1 MTTDNT
7 PMVLDTVAQEVIRE
21 VQIGRLTNAKLDV
34 IGKYAQQS
42 VDSASAMNAQLDH
55 NMDAMQQAM
64 ETCKTSIVATGGVID
79 DVNVLK
85 IDAKAYEDTM
95 RKNAEQLTST
105 KELFNKHKEEN
116 HAWISELMKA
126 QDTQLDVVNRELE
139 KTVALARETDKKY
152 NELQLNKRL
161 LELVGEL
168 ASINESQNHFET
180 TVSNVLNDIALSVTL
195 IQQQGD
201 DIVSKTNALISEQS
215 AMSENVKN
223 LYENVQ
229 QSAIPLHVAQ
239 SMRIDRG
246 MKETE
251 HIWAELTQLES
262 GSKQVEVVTEVE
274 QETIVEPQPTV
285 KKSFFQRLKDAF
297 KGE

>member
-1 MTTDNT
+1 MTDNT
-7 PMVLDTVAQEVIRE
+7 SMVLDTVAQEIIRE

-42 VDSASAMNAQLDH
+42 VDSANTMNEQLTA
-55 NMDAMQQAM
+55 NMDAMQHAM

-85 IDAKAYEDTM
+85 IDAKSYESVMKT
-95 RKNAEQLTST
+95 NAEQLATT
-105 KELFNKHKEEN
+105 KDLFNKH
-116 HAWISELMKA
+116 A
-126 QDTQLDVVNRELE
+126 QDTQLEVVNRELE

-168 ASINESQNHFET
+168 ASITESQNQFET
-180 TVSNVLNDIALSVTL
+180 TVTNVLNDIALSVTL
-195 IQQQGD
+195 IQQRGD
-201 DIVSKTNALISEQS
+201 DIAAKTNALISEQS
-215 AMSENVKN
+215 TMAENVKN

-229 QSAIPLHVAQ
+229 QTAIPLHVAQ

-251 HIWAELTQLES
+251 HIWAELTQLET
-262 GSKQVEVVTEVE
+262 GSKQTDEPSTIEQEPIVEV
-274 QETIVEPQPTV
+274 QPTV

>member
-1 MTTDNT
+1 MTDNT
-7 PMVLDTVAQEVIRE
+7 SMVLDTVAQEIIRE

-34 IGKYAQQS
+34 IGKYAHQS
-42 VDSASAMNAQLDH
+42 VDSANTMNGQLTA
-55 NMDAMQQAM
+55 NMDAMKRAM

-85 IDAKAYEDTM
+85 IDAKSYENVMKT
-95 RKNAEQLTST
+95 NAEQLATT
-105 KELFNKHKEEN
+105 KDLFNKHAQEN
-116 HAWISELMKA
+116 QSWISELMKA
-126 QDTQLDVVNRELE
+126 QDTQLEVVNRELE
-139 KTVALARETDKKY
+139 KTVALARETDEKY

-168 ASINESQNHFET
+168 ASITESQNQFET
-180 TVSNVLNDIALSVTL
+180 TVTNVLNDVALSVTL

-201 DIVSKTNALISEQS
+201 DIVSKTNALTSEQS
-215 AMSENVKN
+215 TMAENVKN

-229 QSAIPLHVAQ
+229 QTAIPLHVAQ

-251 HIWAELTQLES
+251 HIWAELTQLET
-262 GSKQVEVVTEVE
+262 GSKQTDEPSTIEQEPIVEV
-274 QETIVEPQPTV
+274 QPTV

>member
-1 MTTDNT
+1 MTDNT
-7 PMVLDTVAQEVIRE
+7 SMVLDTVAQEIIRE

-42 VDSASAMNAQLDH
+42 VDSANTMNEQLTA
-55 NMDAMQQAM
+55 NMDAMQHAM

-85 IDAKAYEDTM
+85 IDAKSYENVMKT
-95 RKNAEQLTST
+95 NAEQLATT
-105 KELFNKHKEEN
+105 KDLFNKHAQEN
-116 HAWISELMKA
+116 QSWISELMKA
-126 QDTQLDVVNRELE
+126 QDTQLEVVNRELE

-168 ASINESQNHFET
+168 ASITESQNQFET
-180 TVSNVLNDIALSVTL
+180 TVTNVLNDIALSVTL

-201 DIVSKTNALISEQS
+201 DIVTKTNALISEQS
-215 AMSENVKN
+215 TMAENVKN

-229 QSAIPLHVAQ
+229 QTAIPLHVAQ

-251 HIWAELTQLES
+251 HIWAELTQLET
-262 GSKQVEVVTEVE
+262 GSKQTDEPSTIEQEPIVEV
-274 QETIVEPQPTV
+274 QPTV

>member
-1 MTTDNT
+1 MTDNT
-7 PMVLDTVAQEVIRE
+7 LMVLDTVAQEIIRE

-42 VDSASAMNAQLDH
+42 VDSANTMNEQLTA
-55 NMDAMQQAM
+55 NMDAMQHAM

-85 IDAKAYEDTM
+85 IDAKSYESVMKT
-95 RKNAEQLTST
+95 NAEQLATT
-105 KELFNKHKEEN
+105 KDLFNKHAQEN
-116 HAWISELMKA
+116 QSWISELMKA
-126 QDTQLDVVNRELE
+126 QDTQLEVVNRELE

-168 ASINESQNHFET
+168 ASITESQNQFET
-180 TVSNVLNDIALSVTL
+180 TVTNVLNDIALSVTL

-201 DIVSKTNALISEQS
+201 DIVAKTNALISEQS
-215 AMSENVKN
+215 TMAENVKN

-229 QSAIPLHVAQ
+229 QTAIPLHVAQ

-251 HIWAELTQLES
+251 HIWAELTQLET
-262 GSKQVEVVTEVE
+262 GSKQTDEPSTIEQEPIVEV
-274 QETIVEPQPTV
+274 QPTV

>member
-1 MTTDNT
+1 MTDNT
-7 PMVLDTVAQEVIRE
+7 PMVLDTVAQEIIRE

-42 VDSASAMNAQLDH
+42 VDSANTMNGQLTA
-55 NMDAMQQAM
+55 NMDAMKRAM

-85 IDAKAYEDTM
+85 IDAKSYENIMKT
-95 RKNAEQLTST
+95 NAEQLATT
-105 KELFNKHKEEN
+105 KDLFNKHAQEN
-116 HAWISELMKA
+116 QSWISELMKA
-126 QDTQLDVVNRELE
+126 QDTQLEVVNRELE

-168 ASINESQNHFET
+168 ASITESQNQFET
-180 TVSNVLNDIALSVTL
+180 TVTNVLNDVALSVTL

-201 DIVSKTNALISEQS
+201 DIVAKTNALISEQS
-215 AMSENVKN
+215 TMAENVKN

-229 QSAIPLHVAQ
+229 QTAIPLHVAQ

-251 HIWAELTQLES
+251 HIWAELTQLET
-262 GSKQVEVVTEVE
+262 GSKQIDEPSTIEQEPIVEVQSTA
-274 QETIVEPQPTV
+274 

>member
-1 MTTDNT
+1 MTDNT
-7 PMVLDTVAQEVIRE
+7 SMVLDTVAQEIIRE

-42 VDSASAMNAQLDH
+42 VDSANTMNDQLTA
-55 NMDAMQQAM
+55 NMDAMKQAM

-85 IDAKAYEDTM
+85 IDAKSYENVMKT
-95 RKNAEQLTST
+95 NAEQLATT
-105 KELFNKHKEEN
+105 KDLFNKHAQEN
-116 HAWISELMKA
+116 QSWISELMKA
-126 QDTQLDVVNRELE
+126 QDTQLEVVNRELE
-139 KTVALARETDKKY
+139 KTVAIARETDKKY

-168 ASINESQNHFET
+168 ASITESQNQFET
-180 TVSNVLNDIALSVTL
+180 TVTNVLNDIALSVTL

-201 DIVSKTNALISEQS
+201 DIVAKTNALISEQS
-215 AMSENVKN
+215 AMAEDVKN

-229 QSAIPLHVAQ
+229 QTAIPMHVAQ
-239 SMRIDRG
+239 SMRIEKG

-262 GSKQVEVVTEVE
+262 GKLEPEV
-274 QETIVEPQPTV
+274 ETIVEEQATVVEPQPVV
-285 KKSFFQRLKDAF
+285 KKTFFQRLKDAF

>member
-1 MTTDNT
+1 MTDNT
-7 PMVLDTVAQEVIRE
+7 SMVLDTVAQEIIRE

-34 IGKYAQQS
+34 IGKYTHQS
-42 VDSASAMNAQLDH
+42 VDSANTMNGQLTA
-55 NMDAMQQAM
+55 NMDAMKRAM

-85 IDAKAYEDTM
+85 IDAKSYENVMKT
-95 RKNAEQLTST
+95 NAEQLATT
-105 KELFNKHKEEN
+105 KDLFNKHAQEN
-116 HAWISELMKA
+116 QSWISELMKA
-126 QDTQLDVVNRELE
+126 QDTQLEVVNRELE
-139 KTVALARETDKKY
+139 KTVALARETDEKY

-168 ASINESQNHFET
+168 ASITESQNQFET
-180 TVSNVLNDIALSVTL
+180 TVTNVLNDVALSVTL

-215 AMSENVKN
+215 TMAENVKN

-229 QSAIPLHVAQ
+229 QTAIPLHVAQ

-251 HIWAELTQLES
+251 HIWAELTQLET
-262 GSKQVEVVTEVE
+262 GSKQTDEPSTIEQEPIVEV
-274 QETIVEPQPTV
+274 QPTV

>member
-1 MTTDNT
+1 MTDNT
-7 PMVLDTVAQEVIRE
+7 SMVLDTVAQEIIRE

-42 VDSASAMNAQLDH
+42 VDSANTMNEQLTA
-55 NMDAMQQAM
+55 NMDAMQHAM

-85 IDAKAYEDTM
+85 IDAKSYESVMKT
-95 RKNAEQLTST
+95 NAEQLATT
-105 KELFNKHKEEN
+105 KDLFNKHAQEN
-116 HAWISELMKA
+116 QSWISELMKA
-126 QDTQLDVVNRELE
+126 QDTQLEVVIRELE

-168 ASINESQNHFET
+168 ASITESQNQFET
-180 TVSNVLNDIALSVTL
+180 TVTNVLNDIALSVTL

-201 DIVSKTNALISEQS
+201 DIVAKTNALISEQS
-215 AMSENVKN
+215 TMAENVKN

-229 QSAIPLHVAQ
+229 QTAIPLHVAQ

-251 HIWAELTQLES
+251 HIWAELTQLET
-262 GSKQVEVVTEVE
+262 GSKQTDEPSTIEQEPIVEV
-274 QETIVEPQPTV
+274 QPTA

>member
-1 MTTDNT
+1 MTDNT
-7 PMVLDTVAQEVIRE
+7 SMVLDTVAQEIIRE

-42 VDSASAMNAQLDH
+42 VDSANTMNEQLTA
-55 NMDAMQQAM
+55 NMDAMQHAM

-85 IDAKAYEDTM
+85 IDAKSYESIMKT
-95 RKNAEQLTST
+95 NAEQLATT
-105 KELFNKHKEEN
+105 KDLFNKHAQEN
-116 HAWISELMKA
+116 QSWISELMKA
-126 QDTQLDVVNRELE
+126 QDTQLEVVNRELE
-139 KTVALARETDKKY
+139 KTVALARETDEKY

-168 ASINESQNHFET
+168 ASITESQNQFET
-180 TVSNVLNDIALSVTL
+180 TVTNVLNDVALSVTL

-215 AMSENVKN
+215 TMAENVKN

-229 QSAIPLHVAQ
+229 QTAIPLHVAQ

-251 HIWAELTQLES
+251 HIWAELTQLET
-262 GSKQVEVVTEVE
+262 GSKQTDEPSTIEQEPIVEV
-274 QETIVEPQPTV
+274 QPTV

>member
-1 MTTDNT
+1 MTDNT
-7 PMVLDTVAQEVIRE
+7 SMVLDTVAQEIIRE

-42 VDSASAMNAQLDH
+42 VDSANTMNEQLTA
-55 NMDAMQQAM
+55 NMDAMQHAM

-85 IDAKAYEDTM
+85 VDAKSYESVMKT
-95 RKNAEQLTST
+95 NAEQLATT
-105 KELFNKHKEEN
+105 KDLFNKHAQEN
-116 HAWISELMKA
+116 QSWISELMKA
-126 QDTQLDVVNRELE
+126 QDTQLEVVNRELE

-168 ASINESQNHFET
+168 ASITESQNQFET
-180 TVSNVLNDIALSVTL
+180 TVTNVLNDIALSVTL

-201 DIVSKTNALISEQS
+201 DIVAKTNALISEQS
-215 AMSENVKN
+215 TMAENVKN

-229 QSAIPLHVAQ
+229 QTAIPLHVAQ

-251 HIWAELTQLES
+251 HIWAELTQLET
-262 GSKQVEVVTEVE
+262 GSKQIDEPSTIEQEPIVEV
-274 QETIVEPQPTV
+274 QPTV

>member
-1 MTTDNT
+1 MTDNT
-7 PMVLDTVAQEVIRE
+7 PMVLDTVAQEIIRE

-42 VDSASAMNAQLDH
+42 VDSANTMNEQLTA
-55 NMDAMQQAM
+55 NMGAMQHAM

-85 IDAKAYEDTM
+85 IDAKSYENVMKT
-95 RKNAEQLTST
+95 NAEQLATT
-105 KELFNKHKEEN
+105 KDLFNKHAQEN
-116 HAWISELMKA
+116 QSWISELMKA
-126 QDTQLDVVNRELE
+126 QDTQLEVVNRELE

-168 ASINESQNHFET
+168 ASITESQNQFET
-180 TVSNVLNDIALSVTL
+180 TVTNVLNDIALSVTL

-201 DIVSKTNALISEQS
+201 DIVAKTNALISEQS
-215 AMSENVKN
+215 TMAENVKN

-229 QSAIPLHVAQ
+229 QTAIPLHVAQ

-251 HIWAELTQLES
+251 HIWAELTQLET
-262 GSKQVEVVTEVE
+262 GSKQIDEPSTIEQEPIVEVQSTA
-274 QETIVEPQPTV
+274 

>member
-1 MTTDNT
+1 MTDNT
-7 PMVLDTVAQEVIRE
+7 PMVLDTVAQEIIRE

-42 VDSASAMNAQLDH
+42 VDSANTMNEQLTA
-55 NMDAMQQAM
+55 NMDAMQHAM

-85 IDAKAYEDTM
+85 IDAKSYENVMKT
-95 RKNAEQLTST
+95 NAEQLATT
-105 KELFNKHKEEN
+105 KDLFNKHAQEN
-116 HAWISELMKA
+116 QSWISELMKA
-126 QDTQLDVVNRELE
+126 QDTQLEVVNRELE

-168 ASINESQNHFET
+168 ASITESQNQFET
-180 TVSNVLNDIALSVTL
+180 TVTNVLDDVALSVTL

-201 DIVSKTNALISEQS
+201 DIVAKTNALISEQS
-215 AMSENVKN
+215 TMAENVKN

-229 QSAIPLHVAQ
+229 QTAIPLHVAQ

-251 HIWAELTQLES
+251 HIWAELTQLET
-262 GSKQVEVVTEVE
+262 GSKQIDEPSTIEQEPIVEVQSTA
-274 QETIVEPQPTV
+274 

>member
-1 MTTDNT
+1 MTDNT
-7 PMVLDTVAQEVIRE
+7 SMVLDTVAQEIIRE

-42 VDSASAMNAQLDH
+42 VDSANTMNEQMTA
-55 NMDAMQQAM
+55 NMDAMQHAM

-85 IDAKAYEDTM
+85 IDAKSYESVMKT
-95 RKNAEQLTST
+95 NAEQLATT
-105 KELFNKHKEEN
+105 KDLFNKHAQEN
-116 HAWISELMKA
+116 QSWISELMKA
-126 QDTQLDVVNRELE
+126 QDTQLEVVNRELE

-168 ASINESQNHFET
+168 ASITESQNQFET
-180 TVSNVLNDIALSVTL
+180 TVTNVLNDIALSVTL

-201 DIVSKTNALISEQS
+201 DIVAKTNALISEQTEM
-215 AMSENVKN
+215 AEHVKN
-223 LYENVQ
+223 LYENIQ

-251 HIWAELTQLES
+251 HIWAELTQLET
-262 GSKQVEVVTEVE
+262 GSKQTDEQSTIE
-274 QETIVEPQPTV
+274 QETIVEVQPTV

>member
-1 MTTDNT
+1 MTDNT
-7 PMVLDTVAQEVIRE
+7 PMVLDTVAQEIIRE

-42 VDSASAMNAQLDH
+42 VDSANTMNEQLTA
-55 NMDAMQQAM
+55 NMDAMQHAM

-85 IDAKAYEDTM
+85 IDAKSYENVMKT
-95 RKNAEQLTST
+95 NAEQLATT
-105 KELFNKHKEEN
+105 KDLFNKHAQEN
-116 HAWISELMKA
+116 QSWISELMKA
-126 QDTQLDVVNRELE
+126 QDTQLEVVNRELE

-168 ASINESQNHFET
+168 ASITESQNQFET
-180 TVSNVLNDIALSVTL
+180 TVTNVLNDIALSVTL

-201 DIVSKTNALISEQS
+201 DIVAKTNALISEQS
-215 AMSENVKN
+215 TMAENVKN

-229 QSAIPLHVAQ
+229 QTAIPLHIAQ

-251 HIWAELTQLES
+251 HIWAELTQLET
-262 GSKQVEVVTEVE
+262 GSKQIDEPSTIEQEPIVEVQSTA
-274 QETIVEPQPTV
+274 

>member
-1 MTTDNT
+1 MTDNT
-7 PMVLDTVAQEVIRE
+7 PMVLDTVAQEIIRE

-42 VDSASAMNAQLDH
+42 VDSANTMNEQLTA
-55 NMDAMQQAM
+55 NMDAMQHAM

-85 IDAKAYEDTM
+85 IDAKSYESVMKT
-95 RKNAEQLTST
+95 NAEQLATT
-105 KELFNKHKEEN
+105 KDLFNKHAQEN
-116 HAWISELMKA
+116 QSWISELMKA
-126 QDTQLDVVNRELE
+126 QDTQLEVVNRELE

-168 ASINESQNHFET
+168 ASITESQNQFET
-180 TVSNVLNDIALSVTL
+180 TVTNVLNDIALSVTL

-201 DIVSKTNALISEQS
+201 DIVAKTNALISEQS
-215 AMSENVKN
+215 TMAENVKN

-229 QSAIPLHVAQ
+229 QTAIPLHVAQ

-251 HIWAELTQLES
+251 HIWAELTQLET
-262 GSKQVEVVTEVE
+262 GSKQIDEPSTIEQEPIVEVQSTA
-274 QETIVEPQPTV
+274 

>member
-1 MTTDNT
+1 MTDNT
-7 PMVLDTVAQEVIRE
+7 PMVLDTVAQEIIRE

-42 VDSASAMNAQLDH
+42 VDSANTMNEQLTA
-55 NMDAMQQAM
+55 NMDAMQHAM

-85 IDAKAYEDTM
+85 IDAKSYENVMKT
-95 RKNAEQLTST
+95 NAEQLATT
-105 KELFNKHKEEN
+105 KDLFNKHAQEN
-116 HAWISELMKA
+116 QSWISELMKA
-126 QDTQLDVVNRELE
+126 QDTQLEVVNRELE

-168 ASINESQNHFET
+168 ASITESQNQFET
-180 TVSNVLNDIALSVTL
+180 TVTNVLNDIALSVTL

-201 DIVSKTNALISEQS
+201 DIVAKTNALISEQS
-215 AMSENVKN
+215 TMAENAKN

-229 QSAIPLHVAQ
+229 QTAIPLHVAQ

-251 HIWAELTQLES
+251 HIWAELTQLET
-262 GSKQVEVVTEVE
+262 GSKQIDEPSTIEQEPIVEVQSTA
-274 QETIVEPQPTV
+274 

>member
-1 MTTDNT
+1 MTDNT
-7 PMVLDTVAQEVIRE
+7 LMVLDTVAQEIIRE

-42 VDSASAMNAQLDH
+42 VDSANTMNEQLTA
-55 NMDAMQQAM
+55 NMDAMQHAM

-85 IDAKAYEDTM
+85 IDAKSYESVMKT
-95 RKNAEQLTST
+95 NAEQLATT
-105 KELFNKHKEEN
+105 KDLFNKHAQEN
-116 HAWISELMKA
+116 QSWISELMKA
-126 QDTQLDVVNRELE
+126 QDTQLEVVNRELE

-168 ASINESQNHFET
+168 ASITESQNQFET
-180 TVSNVLNDIALSVTL
+180 TVTNVLNDIALSVTL

-201 DIVSKTNALISEQS
+201 DIVAKTNALISEQS
-215 AMSENVKN
+215 TMAENVKN

-229 QSAIPLHVAQ
+229 QTAIPLHVAQ

-251 HIWAELTQLES
+251 HIWAELTQIET
-262 GSKQVEVVTEVE
+262 GSKQTDEPSTIEQEPIVEV
-274 QETIVEPQPTV
+274 QPTV

>member
-1 MTTDNT
+1 MTDNT
-7 PMVLDTVAQEVIRE
+7 SMVLDTVAQEIIRE

-34 IGKYAQQS
+34 IGKYAHQS
-42 VDSASAMNAQLDH
+42 VDSANTMNGQLTA
-55 NMDAMQQAM
+55 NMDAMKRAM

-85 IDAKAYEDTM
+85 IDAKSYENVMKT
-95 RKNAEQLTST
+95 NAEQLATT
-105 KELFNKHKEEN
+105 KDLFNKHAQEN
-116 HAWISELMKA
+116 QSWISELMKA
-126 QDTQLDVVNRELE
+126 QDTQLEVVNRELE
-139 KTVALARETDKKY
+139 KTVALARETDEKY
-152 NELQLNKRL
+152 NKLQLNKRL

-168 ASINESQNHFET
+168 ASITESQNQFET
-180 TVSNVLNDIALSVTL
+180 TVTNVLNDVALSVTL

-215 AMSENVKN
+215 TMAENVKN

-229 QSAIPLHVAQ
+229 QTAIPLHVAQ

-251 HIWAELTQLES
+251 HIWAELTQLET
-262 GSKQVEVVTEVE
+262 GSKQTDEPSTIEQEPIVEV
-274 QETIVEPQPTV
+274 QPTV

>member
-1 MTTDNT
+1 MTDNT
-7 PMVLDTVAQEVIRE
+7 SMVLDTVAQEIIRE

-34 IGKYAQQS
+34 IGKYAHQS
-42 VDSASAMNAQLDH
+42 VDSANTMNGQLTA
-55 NMDAMQQAM
+55 NMDAMKRAM

-85 IDAKAYEDTM
+85 IDAKSYENVMKT
-95 RKNAEQLTST
+95 NAEQLATT
-105 KELFNKHKEEN
+105 KDLFNKHAQEN
-116 HAWISELMKA
+116 QSWISELMKA
-126 QDTQLDVVNRELE
+126 QDTQLEVVNRELE
-139 KTVALARETDKKY
+139 KTVALARETDEKY

-168 ASINESQNHFET
+168 TSITESQNQFET
-180 TVSNVLNDIALSVTL
+180 TVTNVLNDIALSVTL

-201 DIVSKTNALISEQS
+201 DIVAKTNALISEQS
-215 AMSENVKN
+215 TMAENVKN

-229 QSAIPLHVAQ
+229 QTAIPLHVAQ

-251 HIWAELTQLES
+251 HIWAELTQLET
-262 GSKQVEVVTEVE
+262 GSKQTDEPSTIEQEPIVEV
-274 QETIVEPQPTV
+274 QPTV

>member
-1 MTTDNT
+1 MTDNT
-7 PMVLDTVAQEVIRE
+7 PMVLDTVAQEIIRE

-42 VDSASAMNAQLDH
+42 VDSANTMNEQLTA
-55 NMDAMQQAM
+55 NMDAMQHAM

-85 IDAKAYEDTM
+85 IDAKSYENVMKT
-95 RKNAEQLTST
+95 NAEQLATT
-105 KELFNKHKEEN
+105 TDLFNKHAQEN
-116 HAWISELMKA
+116 QSWISELMKA
-126 QDTQLDVVNRELE
+126 QDTQLEVVNRELE

-168 ASINESQNHFET
+168 ASITESQNQFET
-180 TVSNVLNDIALSVTL
+180 TVTNVLNDIALSVTL

-201 DIVSKTNALISEQS
+201 DIVAKTNALISEQS
-215 AMSENVKN
+215 TMAENVKN

-229 QSAIPLHVAQ
+229 QTAIPLHVAQ

-251 HIWAELTQLES
+251 HIWAELTQLET
-262 GSKQVEVVTEVE
+262 GSKQIDEPSTIEQEPIVEVQSTA
-274 QETIVEPQPTV
+274 

>member
-1 MTTDNT
+1 MTDNT
-7 PMVLDTVAQEVIRE
+7 SMVLDTVAQEIIRE

-42 VDSASAMNAQLDH
+42 VDSANTMNEQLTA
-55 NMDAMQQAM
+55 NMGAMQHAM

-85 IDAKAYEDTM
+85 IDAKSYENVMKT
-95 RKNAEQLTST
+95 NAEQLATT
-105 KELFNKHKEEN
+105 KDLFNKHAQEN
-116 HAWISELMKA
+116 QSWISELMKA
-126 QDTQLDVVNRELE
+126 QDTQLEVVNRELE

-168 ASINESQNHFET
+168 ASITESQNQFET
-180 TVSNVLNDIALSVTL
+180 TVTNVLNDIALSVTL

-201 DIVSKTNALISEQS
+201 DIVAKTNALISEQS
-215 AMSENVKN
+215 TMAENVKN

-229 QSAIPLHVAQ
+229 QTAIPLHVAQ

-251 HIWAELTQLES
+251 HIWAELTQLET
-262 GSKQVEVVTEVE
+262 GSKQIDEPSTIEQEPIVEVQSTA
-274 QETIVEPQPTV
+274 

>member
-1 MTTDNT
+1 MTDNT
-7 PMVLDTVAQEVIRE
+7 SMVLDTVAQEIIRE

-42 VDSASAMNAQLDH
+42 VDSTNTMNEQLVS
-55 NMDAMQQAM
+55 NMDAMQHAM

-85 IDAKAYEDTM
+85 IDAKSYESVMKT
-95 RKNAEQLTST
+95 NAEQLATT
-105 KELFNKHKEEN
+105 KDLFNKHAQEN
-116 HAWISELMKA
+116 QSWISELMKA
-126 QDTQLDVVNRELE
+126 QDTQLEVVNRELE
-139 KTVALARETDKKY
+139 KTVTLARETDKKY

-168 ASINESQNHFET
+168 ASITESQNQFET
-180 TVSNVLNDIALSVTL
+180 TVTNVLNDIALSVTL

-201 DIVSKTNALISEQS
+201 DIVAKTNALISEQS
-215 AMSENVKN
+215 TMAENVKN

-229 QSAIPLHVAQ
+229 QTAIPLHVAQ

-251 HIWAELTQLES
+251 HIWAELTQLET
-262 GSKQVEVVTEVE
+262 GSKQTDEPSTIEQEPIVEV
-274 QETIVEPQPTV
+274 QPTV

>member
-1 MTTDNT
+1 MTDNT
-7 PMVLDTVAQEVIRE
+7 PMVLDTVAQEIIRE

-42 VDSASAMNAQLDH
+42 VDSANTMNEQLVS
-55 NMDAMQQAM
+55 NMDAIQHAM

-85 IDAKAYEDTM
+85 IDAKSYENVMKT
-95 RKNAEQLTST
+95 NAEQLATT
-105 KELFNKHKEEN
+105 KDLFNKHAQEN
-116 HAWISELMKA
+116 QSWISELMKA
-126 QDTQLDVVNRELE
+126 QDTQLEVVNRELE

-168 ASINESQNHFET
+168 ASITESQNQFET
-180 TVSNVLNDIALSVTL
+180 TVTNVLNDIVLSVTL

-201 DIVSKTNALISEQS
+201 DIVAKTNALISEQS
-215 AMSENVKN
+215 TMAENVKN

-229 QSAIPLHVAQ
+229 QTAIPLHVAQ

-251 HIWAELTQLES
+251 HIWAELTQLET
-262 GSKQVEVVTEVE
+262 GSKQTDEPSTIEQEPIVEV
-274 QETIVEPQPTV
+274 QPTV

>member
-1 MTTDNT
+1 MTDNT
-7 PMVLDTVAQEVIRE
+7 SMVLDTVAQEIIRE

-42 VDSASAMNAQLDH
+42 VDSANTMNEQLTA
-55 NMDAMQQAM
+55 NMDAMQHAM

-85 IDAKAYEDTM
+85 IDAKSYENVMKT
-95 RKNAEQLTST
+95 NAEQLATT
-105 KELFNKHKEEN
+105 KDLFNKHAQEN
-116 HAWISELMKA
+116 QSWISELMKA
-126 QDTQLDVVNRELE
+126 QDTQLEVVNRELE

-168 ASINESQNHFET
+168 ASITESQNQFET
-180 TVSNVLNDIALSVTL
+180 TVTNVLNDIALSVTL

-201 DIVSKTNALISEQS
+201 DIVAKTNALISEQS
-215 AMSENVKN
+215 TMAENVKN

-229 QSAIPLHVAQ
+229 QTAIPLHVAQ

-251 HIWAELTQLES
+251 HIWAELTQLET
-262 GSKQVEVVTEVE
+262 GSKQTDEPSTIEQEPIVEV
-274 QETIVEPQPTV
+274 QPTV

>member
-1 MTTDNT
+1 MTDNT
-7 PMVLDTVAQEVIRE
+7 SMVLDTVAQEIIRE

-42 VDSASAMNAQLDH
+42 VDSTNTMNEQLVS
-55 NMDAMQQAM
+55 NMDAMQHAM

-85 IDAKAYEDTM
+85 IDAKSYESVMKT
-95 RKNAEQLTST
+95 NAEQLATT
-105 KELFNKHKEEN
+105 KDLFNKHSQEN
-116 HAWISELMKA
+116 QSWISELMKA
-126 QDTQLDVVNRELE
+126 QDTQLEVVNRELE
-139 KTVALARETDKKY
+139 KTVTLARETDKKY

-168 ASINESQNHFET
+168 ASITESQNQFET
-180 TVSNVLNDIALSVTL
+180 TVTNVLNDIALSVTL

-201 DIVSKTNALISEQS
+201 DIVAKTNALISEQS
-215 AMSENVKN
+215 TMAENVKN

-229 QSAIPLHVAQ
+229 QTAIPLHVAQ

-251 HIWAELTQLES
+251 HIWAELTQLET
-262 GSKQVEVVTEVE
+262 GSKQTDEPSTIEQEPIVEV
-274 QETIVEPQPTV
+274 QPTV

>member
-7 PMVLDTVAQEVIRE
+7 SMVLDTVAQEIIRE

-42 VDSASAMNAQLDH
+42 VDSANTMNEQLVS
-55 NMDAMQQAM
+55 NMDAMQHAM

-85 IDAKAYEDTM
+85 IDAKSYENVMKT
-95 RKNAEQLTST
+95 NAEQLATT
-105 KELFNKHKEEN
+105 KDLFNKHAQEN
-116 HAWISELMKA
+116 QSWISELMKA
-126 QDTQLDVVNRELE
+126 QDTQLEVVNRELE

-168 ASINESQNHFET
+168 ASITESQNQFET
-180 TVSNVLNDIALSVTL
+180 TVTNVLNDIALSVTL

-201 DIVSKTNALISEQS
+201 DIVTKTNALISEQS
-215 AMSENVKN
+215 TMAENVKN

-229 QSAIPLHVAQ
+229 QTAIPLHVAQ

-251 HIWAELTQLES
+251 HIWAEITQLET
-262 GSKQVEVVTEVE
+262 GSKQTDGPSTIEQEPIVEV
-274 QETIVEPQPTV
+274 QPTV

>member
-42 VDSASAMNAQLDH
+42 VDIASAMNAQLDH

-64 ETCKTSIVATGGVID
+64 ETCKTSIVAAGGVID

-152 NELQLNKRL
+152 NGLQLNKRL

-262 GSKQVEVVTEVE
+262 GSKQVDVATEE

>member
-1 MTTDNT
+1 MTDNT
-7 PMVLDTVAQEVIRE
+7 SMVLDTVAQEIIRE

-34 IGKYAQQS
+34 IGKYAHQS
-42 VDSASAMNAQLDH
+42 VDSANTMNGQLTA
-55 NMDAMQQAM
+55 NMDAMKRAL

-85 IDAKAYEDTM
+85 IDAKSYENVMKT
-95 RKNAEQLTST
+95 NAEQLATT
-105 KELFNKHKEEN
+105 KDLFNKHAQEN
-116 HAWISELMKA
+116 QSWISELMKA
-126 QDTQLDVVNRELE
+126 QDTQLEVVNRELE
-139 KTVALARETDKKY
+139 KTVALARETDEKY

-168 ASINESQNHFET
+168 ASITESQNQFET
-180 TVSNVLNDIALSVTL
+180 TVTNVLNDVALSVTL

-215 AMSENVKN
+215 TMAENVKN

-229 QSAIPLHVAQ
+229 QTAIPLHVAQ

-251 HIWAELTQLES
+251 HIWAELTQLET
-262 GSKQVEVVTEVE
+262 GSKQTDEPSTIEQEPIVEV
-274 QETIVEPQPTV
+274 QPTV

>member
-1 MTTDNT
+1 MTDNT
-7 PMVLDTVAQEVIRE
+7 SMVLDTVAQEIIRE

-34 IGKYAQQS
+34 IGKYAHQS
-42 VDSASAMNAQLDH
+42 VDSANTMNGQLTANMEAMKR
-55 NMDAMQQAM
+55 AM

-85 IDAKAYEDTM
+85 IDAKSYENVMKT
-95 RKNAEQLTST
+95 NAEQLATT
-105 KELFNKHKEEN
+105 KDLFNKHAQEN
-116 HAWISELMKA
+116 QSWISELMKA
-126 QDTQLDVVNRELE
+126 QDTQLEVVNRELE
-139 KTVALARETDKKY
+139 KTVALARETDEKY

-168 ASINESQNHFET
+168 ASITESQNQFET
-180 TVSNVLNDIALSVTL
+180 TVTNVLNDVALSVTL

-215 AMSENVKN
+215 TMAENVKN

-229 QSAIPLHVAQ
+229 QTAIPLHVAQ

-251 HIWAELTQLES
+251 HIWAELTQLET
-262 GSKQVEVVTEVE
+262 GSKQTDEPSTIEQEPIVEV
-274 QETIVEPQPTV
+274 QPTV

>member
-1 MTTDNT
+1 MTDNT
-7 PMVLDTVAQEVIRE
+7 SMVLDTVAQEIIRE

-42 VDSASAMNAQLDH
+42 VDSANTMNDQLTA
-55 NMDAMQQAM
+55 NMDAMNRAM

-85 IDAKAYEDTM
+85 IDAKSYESVMKT
-95 RKNAEQLTST
+95 NAEQLATT
-105 KELFNKHKEEN
+105 KDLFNKHAQEN
-116 HAWISELMKA
+116 QSWISELMKA
-126 QDTQLDVVNRELE
+126 QDTQLEVVNRGLE

-168 ASINESQNHFET
+168 ASITESQNQFET
-180 TVSNVLNDIALSVTL
+180 TVTNVLNDIALSVTL

-201 DIVSKTNALISEQS
+201 DIVTKTNALISEQS
-215 AMSENVKN
+215 TMAENVKN

-229 QSAIPLHVAQ
+229 QTAIPLHVAQ

-251 HIWAELTQLES
+251 HIWAELTQLET
-262 GSKQVEVVTEVE
+262 GSKQTDEPSTIEQEPIVEV
-274 QETIVEPQPTV
+274 QPTV

>member
-1 MTTDNT
+1 
-7 PMVLDTVAQEVIRE
+7 MVLDTVAQEIIRE

-42 VDSASAMNAQLDH
+42 VDSTNTMNEQLVS
-55 NMDAMQQAM
+55 NMDAMQHAM

-85 IDAKAYEDTM
+85 IDAESYESVMKT
-95 RKNAEQLTST
+95 NAEQLATT
-105 KELFNKHKEEN
+105 KDLFNKHAQEN
-116 HAWISELMKA
+116 QSWISELMKA
-126 QDTQLDVVNRELE
+126 QDTQLEVVNRELE

-168 ASINESQNHFET
+168 ASITESQNQFET
-180 TVSNVLNDIALSVTL
+180 TVTNVLNDIALSVTL

-201 DIVSKTNALISEQS
+201 DIVAKTNALISEQS
-215 AMSENVKN
+215 TMAENVKN

-229 QSAIPLHVAQ
+229 QTAIPLHVAQ

-251 HIWAELTQLES
+251 HIWAELTQLET
-262 GSKQVEVVTEVE
+262 GSKQTDEPSTIEQEPIVEV
-274 QETIVEPQPTV
+274 QQTV

>member
-1 MTTDNT
+1 MTDNT
-7 PMVLDTVAQEVIRE
+7 SMVLDTVAQEIIRE

-42 VDSASAMNAQLDH
+42 VDSANTMNEQLTA
-55 NMDAMQQAM
+55 NMDAIQHAM

-85 IDAKAYEDTM
+85 IDAKSYENVMKT
-95 RKNAEQLTST
+95 NAEQLATT
-105 KELFNKHKEEN
+105 KDLFNKHAQEN
-116 HAWISELMKA
+116 QSWISELMKA
-126 QDTQLDVVNRELE
+126 QDTQLEVVNRELE

-152 NELQLNKRL
+152 NELHLNKRL

-168 ASINESQNHFET
+168 ASITESQNQFET
-180 TVSNVLNDIALSVTL
+180 TVTNVLNDIVLSVTL

-201 DIVSKTNALISEQS
+201 DIVAKTNALISEQS
-215 AMSENVKN
+215 TMAENVKN

-229 QSAIPLHVAQ
+229 QTAIPLHVAQ

-251 HIWAELTQLES
+251 HIWAELTQLET
-262 GSKQVEVVTEVE
+262 GSKQIDEPSTIEQEPIVEV
-274 QETIVEPQPTV
+274 QPTV

>member
-1 MTTDNT
+1 MTDNT
-7 PMVLDTVAQEVIRE
+7 SMVLDTVAQEIIRE

-42 VDSASAMNAQLDH
+42 VDSANTMNEQLVS
-55 NMDAMQQAM
+55 NMDAMQHAM

-85 IDAKAYEDTM
+85 IDAKSYESVMKT
-95 RKNAEQLTST
+95 NAEQLATT
-105 KELFNKHKEEN
+105 KDLFNKHAQEN
-116 HAWISELMKA
+116 QSWISELMKA
-126 QDTQLDVVNRELE
+126 QDTQLEVVNRELE

-168 ASINESQNHFET
+168 ASITESQNQFET
-180 TVSNVLNDIALSVTL
+180 TVTNVLNDIALSVTL

-201 DIVSKTNALISEQS
+201 DIVTKTNALISEQS
-215 AMSENVKN
+215 TMAENVKN

-229 QSAIPLHVAQ
+229 QTAIPLHVAQ

-251 HIWAELTQLES
+251 HIWAELTQLET
-262 GSKQVEVVTEVE
+262 GSKQTDEPSTIEQEPIVEV
-274 QETIVEPQPTV
+274 QPTV

>member
-1 MTTDNT
+1 MTDNT
-7 PMVLDTVAQEVIRE
+7 SMVLDTVAQEIIRE

-42 VDSASAMNAQLDH
+42 VDSANTMNAQLTA
-55 NMDAMQQAM
+55 NMDAMNRAM

-85 IDAKAYEDTM
+85 IDAKSYENVMKT
-95 RKNAEQLTST
+95 NAEQLATT
-105 KELFNKHKEEN
+105 KDLFNKHAQEN
-116 HAWISELMKA
+116 QSWISELMKA
-126 QDTQLDVVNRELE
+126 QDTQLEVVNRELE
-139 KTVALARETDKKY
+139 KTVALARETDEKY

-168 ASINESQNHFET
+168 ASITESQNQFET
-180 TVSNVLNDIALSVTL
+180 TVTNVLNDVALSVTL

-215 AMSENVKN
+215 TMAENVKN

-229 QSAIPLHVAQ
+229 QTAIPLHVAQ

-251 HIWAELTQLES
+251 HIWAELTQLET
-262 GSKQVEVVTEVE
+262 GSKQTDEPSTIEQEPIVEV
-274 QETIVEPQPTV
+274 QPTV

>member
-1 MTTDNT
+1 MTDNT
-7 PMVLDTVAQEVIRE
+7 PMVLDTVAQEIIRE

-42 VDSASAMNAQLDH
+42 VDSANTMNEQLTA
-55 NMDAMQQAM
+55 NMDAMQHAM

-85 IDAKAYEDTM
+85 IDAKSYENVMKT
-95 RKNAEQLTST
+95 NAEQLATT
-105 KELFNKHKEEN
+105 KDLFNKHAQEN
-116 HAWISELMKA
+116 QSWISELMKA
-126 QDTQLDVVNRELE
+126 QDTQLEVVNRELE

-168 ASINESQNHFET
+168 ASITESQNQFET
-180 TVSNVLNDIALSVTL
+180 TVTNVLNDIALSVTL

-201 DIVSKTNALISEQS
+201 DIVAKTNALISEQS
-215 AMSENVKN
+215 TMAENVKN
-223 LYENVQ
+223 LYENMQ
-229 QSAIPLHVAQ
+229 QTAIPLHVAQ

-251 HIWAELTQLES
+251 HIWAELTQLET
-262 GSKQVEVVTEVE
+262 GSKQIDEPSTIEQEPIVEVQSTA
-274 QETIVEPQPTV
+274 

>member
-1 MTTDNT
+1 MTDNT
-7 PMVLDTVAQEVIRE
+7 SMVLDTVAQEIIRE

-42 VDSASAMNAQLDH
+42 VDSANTMNEQLTA
-55 NMDAMQQAM
+55 NMDAMQHAM

-85 IDAKAYEDTM
+85 IDAKSYENVMKT
-95 RKNAEQLTST
+95 NAEQLATT
-105 KELFNKHKEEN
+105 KELFNKHAEEN
-116 HAWISELMKA
+116 HTWISELMKA
-126 QDTQLDVVNRELE
+126 HDTQLEVINRDLE

-168 ASINESQNHFET
+168 ASITESQNQFET
-180 TVSNVLNDIALSVTL
+180 TVTNVLNDIALSVTL

-201 DIVSKTNALISEQS
+201 DIVSKTNALITEQTEM
-215 AMSENVKN
+215 AEHVKN

-251 HIWAELTQLES
+251 HIWAELTQLET
-262 GSKQVEVVTEVE
+262 GSKQTDEPSTIEQEPIVEV
-274 QETIVEPQPTV
+274 QPTV

>member
-1 MTTDNT
+1 MTDNT
-7 PMVLDTVAQEVIRE
+7 SMVLDTVAQEIIRE

-42 VDSASAMNAQLDH
+42 VDSTNTMNEQLVS
-55 NMDAMQQAM
+55 NMDAMQHAM

-85 IDAKAYEDTM
+85 IDAKSYERVMKT
-95 RKNAEQLTST
+95 NAEQLATT
-105 KELFNKHKEEN
+105 KDLFNKHAQEN
-116 HAWISELMKA
+116 QSWISELMKA
-126 QDTQLDVVNRELE
+126 QDTQLEVVNRELE
-139 KTVALARETDKKY
+139 KTVTLARETDKKY

-168 ASINESQNHFET
+168 ASITESQNQFET
-180 TVSNVLNDIALSVTL
+180 TVTNVLNDIALSVTL

-201 DIVSKTNALISEQS
+201 DIVAKTNALISEQS
-215 AMSENVKN
+215 TMAENVKN

-229 QSAIPLHVAQ
+229 QTAIPLHVAQ

-251 HIWAELTQLES
+251 HIWAELTQLET
-262 GSKQVEVVTEVE
+262 GSKQTDEPSTIEQEPIVEV
-274 QETIVEPQPTV
+274 QPTV

>member
-1 MTTDNT
+1 MTDNT
-7 PMVLDTVAQEVIRE
+7 SMVLDTVAQEIIRE

-42 VDSASAMNAQLDH
+42 VDSANTMNDQLTA
-55 NMDAMQQAM
+55 NMDAMKQAM

-85 IDAKAYEDTM
+85 IDAKSYENVMKT
-95 RKNAEQLTST
+95 NAEQLATT
-105 KELFNKHKEEN
+105 KDLFNKHAQEN
-116 HAWISELMKA
+116 QSWISELMKA
-126 QDTQLDVVNRELE
+126 QDTQLEVVNRELE
-139 KTVALARETDKKY
+139 KTVALVRETDKKY

-168 ASINESQNHFET
+168 ASITESQNQFET
-180 TVSNVLNDIALSVTL
+180 TVTNVLNDIALSVTL

-201 DIVSKTNALISEQS
+201 DIVAKTNALISEQS
-215 AMSENVKN
+215 AMAEDVKN

-229 QSAIPLHVAQ
+229 QTAIPMHVAQ
-239 SMRIDRG
+239 SMRIDKG

-262 GSKQVEVVTEVE
+262 GKLEPEV
-274 QETIVEPQPTV
+274 ETIVEEQATVVEPQPVV
-285 KKSFFQRLKDAF
+285 KKTFFQRLKDAF

>member
-1 MTTDNT
+1 MTDNT
-7 PMVLDTVAQEVIRE
+7 SMVLDTVAQEIIRE

-42 VDSASAMNAQLDH
+42 VDSANTMNDQLTV
-55 NMDAMQQAM
+55 NMDAMDRAM

-85 IDAKAYEDTM
+85 IDAKSYESVMKT
-95 RKNAEQLTST
+95 NAEQLATT
-105 KELFNKHKEEN
+105 KDLFNKHAQEN
-116 HAWISELMKA
+116 QSWISELMKA
-126 QDTQLDVVNRELE
+126 QDTQLEVVNRELE

-168 ASINESQNHFET
+168 ASITESQNQFET
-180 TVSNVLNDIALSVTL
+180 TVTNVLNDIALSVTL

-201 DIVSKTNALISEQS
+201 DIVAKTNALISEQTEM
-215 AMSENVKN
+215 AEHVKN

-251 HIWAELTQLES
+251 HIWAELTQLETD
-262 GSKQVEVVTEVE
+262 SKQTDEPSTIE
-274 QETIVEPQPTV
+274 QETIIEPQPTV

>member
-1 MTTDNT
+1 MTDNT
-7 PMVLDTVAQEVIRE
+7 SMVLDTVAQEIIRE

-42 VDSASAMNAQLDH
+42 VDSANAMNDQLTA
-55 NMDAMQQAM
+55 NMDAMKQAM

-85 IDAKAYEDTM
+85 IDAKSYENVMKT
-95 RKNAEQLTST
+95 NAEQLATT
-105 KELFNKHKEEN
+105 KDLFNKHAQEN
-116 HAWISELMKA
+116 QSWISELMKA
-126 QDTQLDVVNRELE
+126 QDTQLEVVNRELE

-168 ASINESQNHFET
+168 ASITESQNQFET
-180 TVSNVLNDIALSVTL
+180 TVANILNDIALSVTL
-195 IQQQGD
+195 IQQRGD
-201 DIVSKTNALISEQS
+201 DIVAKTNALISEQS
-215 AMSENVKN
+215 AMAEDVKN

-229 QSAIPLHVAQ
+229 QTAIPMHVAQ
-239 SMRIDRG
+239 SMRIERG

-251 HIWAELTQLES
+251 HIWAELTQLET
-262 GSKQVEVVTEVE
+262 GSKQTDEPSTIEQEPLVEV
-274 QETIVEPQPTV
+274 QPTV